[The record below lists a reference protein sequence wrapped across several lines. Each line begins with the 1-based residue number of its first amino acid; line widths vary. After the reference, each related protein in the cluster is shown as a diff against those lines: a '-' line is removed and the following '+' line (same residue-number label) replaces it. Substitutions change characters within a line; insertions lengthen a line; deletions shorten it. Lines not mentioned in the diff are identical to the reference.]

1 MSTRHKST
9 LYNGKSRMVH
19 QRNRFARRLDESMI
33 EEFLSRPP
41 KRGPRMI
48 PVVHHATSLTS
59 EQHAGERALIARE
72 TGTERT
78 AQRDKAAATPPAAR
92 NGTPVSAP
100 AASPVIK
107 PVRPRRAPAP
117 VKVYPRCIGFYRPRK
132 KRQPFSFREMLAGL
146 IVGGA
151 AAVMGFALLRALI
164 LT

>member
-9 LYNGKSRMVH
+9 LYNGKTRMVH

-33 EEFLSRPP
+33 EEFLSRQP

-59 EQHAGERALIARE
+59 EQHAGERALGARE
-72 TGTERT
+72 TGPDRMV
-78 AQRDKAAATPPAAR
+78 QRDKT
-92 NGTPVSAP
+92 AP
-100 AASPVIK
+100 AASPVVK

-132 KRQPFSFREMLAGL
+132 KRPPFSFREMLAGL
-146 IVGGA
+146 VVGSA
-151 AAVMGFALLRALI
+151 AAVMGVALLRALI
-164 LT
+164 LA